1 MQLRRKGNGREI
13 SRQRAQQFSQSQ
25 HTKFMKNKTLKKRK
39 NTNTCYIAPHKHN
52 HAKKKKQ

>member
-25 HTKFMKNKTLKKRK
+25 HTKFMKNKTF
-39 NTNTCYIAPHKHN
+39 
-52 HAKKKKQ
+52 KKKKKHEYMLYCTP